1 MNLQQWMLMSDKL
14 ENRKPWYAR
23 FYVLLFIWVGA
34 GLFTGWKQYSLSEV
48 NSHINNFQI
57 FRSSFEHFMREMPL
71 YPLYPKEY
79 FDLYLYGPVFA
90 ILMAPFAYLPLGISV
105 VLWNGLN
112 AGMLF
117 WAVWNLP
124 LDQKKRAWILWIILN
139 STITALL
146 NTQFHALC
154 VAMILWSYI
163 MMQRCKL
170 GWSALLIALGILI
183 KFYGIVGLAFFFFS
197 KERLR
202 YAGYLAFWLIIVFL
216 FPFFIGGVDY
226 TWLCYQEWLAVLS
239 HKNSLNVDI
248 HNLRT
253 DVCVMG
259 MFRRIT
265 GDSGLSNLWF
275 LIPSLFVSMWVYF
288 QPKKW
293 GNTMFQLRL
302 LAFVL
307 IYLMLA
313 STGTESPTLIM
324 AFPGVG
330 IWFVLG
336 DKSRGQWVLFVLTL
350 LISSFSPTDLFPK
363 FIREAYVNRYAL
375 MILPLLGVWVSLL
388 WDLRKPL
395 PAS

>member
-1 MNLQQWMLMSDKL
+1 MSDKL
-14 ENRKPWYAR
+14 GKSNPWYAR
-23 FYVLLFIWVGA
+23 FYVLLFLWVGV
-34 GLFTGWKQYSLSEV
+34 GFFTGWKQYSLSEV

-57 FRSSFEHFMREMPL
+57 FRSSFGHFFQQMHL

-90 ILMAPFAYLPLGISV
+90 VLMAPFAYLPLGWSV

-124 LDQKKRAWILWIILN
+124 MVRMHRVAILWIILN

-163 MMQRCKL
+163 LMQRGKL
-170 GWSALLIALGILI
+170 GWSALLIALGVFI
-183 KFYGIVGLAFFFFS
+183 KFYGIIGLAFFFFT
-197 KERLR
+197 KDRLR
-202 YAGYLAFWLIIVFL
+202 YAVYLVFGFAAVFAFPFL
-216 FPFFIGGVDY
+216 FGGVEY
-226 TWLCYQEWLAVLS
+226 TWLCYQEWLEVLS
-239 HKNSLNVDI
+239 HKNTLNVDI
-248 HNLRT
+248 RNLRT

-265 GDSGLSNLWF
+265 GDGTLSNLWF
-275 LIPSLFVSMWVYF
+275 LVPSLCLSAWVYF

-293 GNTMFQLRL
+293 AHVDFQLRI
-302 LAFVL
+302 LALVL
-307 IYLMLA
+307 IYIMLA

-336 DKSRGQWVLFVLTL
+336 EKSRARWGWFVLTL

-363 FIREAYVNRYAL
+363 FIREEYVNRYAL
-375 MILPLLGVWVSLL
+375 MILPLFGVWLSLL

-395 PAS
+395 SED